1 MKSENSSNLL
11 HLEEVRKAVKGPLH
25 QKLVDAF
32 IEMAKDPEKG
42 AVDYATGL
50 RAILEETLIK
60 EEIPNA
66 LPRSDS

>member
-1 MKSENSSNLL
+1 MKSENSGNLF
-11 HLEEVRKAVKGPLH
+11 HLEEVRKSAEGPLH

-32 IEMAKDPEKG
+32 IEMARDPEKG
-42 AVDYATGL
+42 AVDYASGL

-60 EEIPNA
+60 EETANA